1 MPIILN
7 DGRTFEPQK
16 TVVEATPRP
25 VGNPVVETDNL
36 QTQQQAQQVKVEKDK
51 PKHKFEAKSAYMSD
65 MFTVH
70 KL

>member
-7 DGRTFEPQK
+7 DGRIFEPHK

-25 VGNPVVETDNL
+25 IGNTVVETDNL
-36 QTQQQAQQVKVEKDK
+36 QVNQPVNVEKDK